1 METSTSELVNYRK
14 SSPLRPVDW
23 RWRKALAMAE
33 AKRTPD
39 RFSEDKLVQAACK
52 FYALIEGVENPW
64 EYYSKH
70 IFNEAISD
78 AYAIYSQSDAKLTKW
93 ELEARILAREDI
105 KTISNHMCLTPK
117 CIKWYESLFFNVL
130 DRIDNAS
137 WIVHHALGKLV
148 FYGASERDLDAIW
161 KFCGYFHGPD
171 KLNWLLYHTDSQE
184 AREWADKEI
193 DVNMLRKT
201 LHSSKI
207 VATNSWN
214 QLQILQLHQKNKE
227 LDISSTVSNTSSS
240 NTNLLGS
247 FMDAISSVVT
257 TGSQLKESKE
267 LGWMANDSNAAEP
280 RASEA
285 LMIANGNEEVLDNLV
300 GIKLPEA
307 KADGN
312 I

>member
-1 METSTSELVNYRK
+1 METATTELANLRK

-23 RWRKALAMAE
+23 RWRKVLAMAE

-39 RFSEDKLVQAACK
+39 RFSDDKIVQAACK
-52 FYALIEGVENPW
+52 FYALIDSVENPW

-70 IFNEAISD
+70 MFNESISD
-78 AYAIYSQSDAKLTKW
+78 AYAVYSQADAKMTKW
-93 ELEARILAREDI
+93 ELEARILAREDV
-105 KTISNHMCLTPK
+105 KTIANHMCLTPK

-130 DRIDNAS
+130 DRIDNVS
-137 WIVHHALGKLV
+137 WITHHALGKLV
-148 FYGASERDLDAIW
+148 FYGAGERDLDAIW
-161 KFCGYFHGPD
+161 KFCGYFHGSD
-171 KLNWLLYHTDSQE
+171 KLNWLLHHNNSQE
-184 AREWADKEI
+184 AMEWADKEI

-207 VATNSWN
+207 VAVNTWN

-227 LDISSTVSNTSSS
+227 LDISSVSANASST

-247 FMDAISSVVT
+247 FMDAISSAVS
-257 TGSQLKESKE
+257 TGSQIKDNKE
-267 LGWMANDSNAAEP
+267 LAWMANDSNAAEP

-285 LMIANGNEEVLDNLV
+285 LLIANGNSEVLDNLV